1 MRDISKVFQGLYNAQ
16 KANQDTKDHLIK
28 LWGHE
33 VLRVFHDRLV
43 SIADQNQLKG
53 ILNE

>member
-1 MRDISKVFQGLYNAQ
+1 MAQ
-16 KANQDTKDHLIK
+16 KQNQDTKEHLVK

-43 SIADQNQLKG
+43 SFEDQKLLKK
-53 ILNE
+53 ILND